1 MEKKSSNSGEWEKM
15 KKEINELMTEG
26 RDYAHQLKSQLE
38 SSSSPETREHLA
50 KKILESYHKSLTIMN
65 YSGELDQV
73 SPYSYSGG
81 SPKSDDSDQEP
92 RVVKSSKKSMPRW
105 TQKVSITPGFGI
117 DRTLDDGFSWRKY
130 GQKDILGAK
139 FPRGYYR
146 CTYRKSQGCEAT
158 KQVQRS
164 DENPMLFE
172 ISYRGIHSCSQAANV
187 GSTIPVQNLGPNQ
200 TQEHENLEIVK
211 ESLDIGHHNYNH
223 EAHLHQSFP
232 YPLSSTPNLESDNAY
247 MLQLRDQNI
256 DLFGSRSYSDLG
268 TNVNYDFMASR
279 DVGSA
284 SHSTSNSPSNV
295 RLESPYESFDPNHP
309 FEGFG
314 RFYS

>member
-1 MEKKSSNSGEWEKM
+1 MERKADGGEWEKM
-15 KKEINELMTEG
+15 KKEISEIMTEG
-26 RDYAHQLKSQLE
+26 RDYAHQLKSQLGSASSQE
-38 SSSSPETREHLA
+38 SREHLA

-65 YSGELDQV
+65 HPGELDQV
-73 SPYSYSGG
+73 SPHSLGGG

-92 RVVKSSKKSMPRW
+92 HQIIKSSKKSMPRW
-105 TQKVSITPGFGI
+105 TQKVRISPGVGI

-172 ISYRGIHSCSQAANV
+172 IIYRGIHSCSQAANA
-187 GSTIPVQNLGPNQ
+187 GSPIPVQVLEPNK
-200 TQEHENLEIVK
+200 TQEHKDLEIVK
-211 ESLDIGHHNYNH
+211 ESVDIGYRYHNYNH
-223 EAHLHQSFP
+223 QTLD
-232 YPLSSTPNLESDNAY
+232 YPLSSTPNLESNNV

-256 DLFGSRSYSDLG
+256 DFFGSTSFSSDLG
-268 TNVNYDFMASR
+268 ANVNYDFLASH
-279 DVGSA
+279 DVGSV
-284 SHSTSNSPSNV
+284 SHSTSNSPS
-295 RLESPYESFDPNHP
+295 ESPFESYDPNNP
-309 FEGFG
+309 FGGFG
-314 RFYS
+314 GFYS

>member
-1 MEKKSSNSGEWEKM
+1 MEKKSNSGEWEKM

-26 RDYAHQLKSQLE
+26 RDYAQQLKSQLG
-38 SSSSPETREHLA
+38 SSSSQESREHLA

-65 YSGELDQV
+65 YSGEPEQV
-73 SPYSYSGG
+73 SPYSHGGG

-92 RVVKSSKKSMPRW
+92 RIIKSSKKSMPRW
-105 TQKVSITPGFGI
+105 TQKVSITSGVAI

-164 DENPMLFE
+164 NENLMLFE
-172 ISYRGIHSCSQAANV
+172 IIYRGVHSCSQAANV
-187 GSTIPVQNLGPNQ
+187 GSTIPVQILEPNQ
-200 TQEHENLEIVK
+200 SQENENLETVK

-223 EAHLHQSFP
+223 EAHVHETAS
-232 YPLSSTPNLESDNAY
+232 YPLPSTPNLESNDAY
-247 MLQLRDQNI
+247 MLQMRDQNI
-256 DLFGSRSYSDLG
+256 EYFGSTSYSDLG

-284 SHSTSNSPSNV
+284 SHSTSNSPSTV
-295 RLESPYESFDPNHP
+295 RLEPPYQSFDPNHP
-309 FEGFG
+309 FGGFG
-314 RFYS
+314 GFYS